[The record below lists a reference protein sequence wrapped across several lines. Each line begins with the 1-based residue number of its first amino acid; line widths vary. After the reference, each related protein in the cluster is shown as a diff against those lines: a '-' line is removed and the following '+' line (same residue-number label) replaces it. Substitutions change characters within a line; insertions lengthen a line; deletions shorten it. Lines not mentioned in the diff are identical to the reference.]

1 MQLQIDPAVPTN
13 IPPGD
18 LDNFESLL
26 SQVLN
31 GIVGSSGPL
40 LLSTGE
46 QLWTGLAAIMV
57 VWTGVQIAMS
67 GTFQPWQLIRLI
79 IGLWI
84 PWVMLHFYSNPLPVP
99 ANAYTFPSMIV
110 EGGNWLMDMFLVD
123 ILTAVRTELSNMLNV
138 HLTRITDAW
147 DGFAILDLISAGGSA
162 LATLVMGTI
171 MMSFTMAMLVL
182 LYCITYAQVLWAQ
195 LAIAILVLLG
205 PLFIPWLLFEP
216 LSFLFWGWFRSL
228 LVFSLYG
235 ALAGAVLR
243 VFMGV
248 TLGYVTTF
256 SNQVVSFDIVTM
268 GGWVLVILPLFVA
281 GILASLKVGELA
293 SMLVTGSAVTSSGI
307 TGAGMAAAS
316 GGGAAAGAG
325 AARAARPAAAA
336 AAGAPGA

>member
-1 MQLQIDPAVPTN
+1 MQIQINPVVPTN
-13 IPPGD
+13 IPPAD

-31 GIVGSSGPL
+31 SIVGSSGPL
-40 LLSTGE
+40 LLSTGHD
-46 QLWTGLAAIMV
+46 LWAGLAAIMV

-67 GTFQPWQLIRLI
+67 GAFQPWQIIRLI

-84 PWVMLHFYSNPLPVP
+84 PWVMLHFYDNPLPAP
-99 ANAYTFPSMIV
+99 AGAYTFPSMIV
-110 EGGNWLMDMFLVD
+110 EGGNWLMDMFLAD
-123 ILTAVRTELSNMLNV
+123 LLTATRTELSNMVNV

-147 DGFAILDLISAGGSA
+147 DGYRIFDLITSGGA
-162 LATLVMGTI
+162 AIATLLMGTI
-171 MMSFTMAMLVL
+171 MMLFTMAMLIL

-195 LAIAILVLLG
+195 LAIAILVFLG

-235 ALAGAVLR
+235 ALAGAVMR
-243 VFMGV
+243 VFLGV

-256 SNQVVSFDIVTM
+256 SNQVISFDIVTM
-268 GGWVLVILPLFVA
+268 GGWLLVILSLFVA

-307 TGAGMAAAS
+307 TGAGMAVAS